1 MSMTTLA
8 RTCLV
13 LVLIGFGAGAHAQ
26 QADVAVQSPA
36 PVLSLEEAAA
46 LEPAVNVGQPA
57 SPGAPAAPAAP
68 AAPSPAP
75 RAAAVSS
82 GPRPMDSLDLGTTS
96 ITGNQELPKVLYIV
110 PWKRSDLGD
119 LVGRPANT
127 LLEEV
132 LAPVDPEV
140 FERQLGYY
148 DTLHDEHRQ
157 E

>member
-1 MSMTTLA
+1 MSGRNLA
-8 RTCLV
+8 RMSLFLV
-13 LVLIGFGAGAHAQ
+13 SLGFGASAYAQ
-26 QADVAVQSPA
+26 QSEAPTQSPA

-46 LEPAVNVGQPA
+46 LEPAVDVSQTADPV
-57 SPGAPAAPAAP
+57 AAP
-68 AAPSPAP
+68 PAP
-75 RAAAVSS
+75 RAAAISG
-82 GPRPMDSLDLGTTS
+82 GPRAMDSLDLGTTS

-140 FERQLGYY
+140 FQRQLGYY
-148 DTLHDEHRQ
+148 GALHDEYRQ

>member
-1 MSMTTLA
+1 MSGRSLA
-8 RTCLV
+8 CAGLFLV
-13 LVLIGFGAGAHAQ
+13 SLGLGASAYAQ
-26 QADVAVQSPA
+26 QSEIATQTPA

-46 LEPAVNVGQPA
+46 LEPAVDVGEAADPVPA
-57 SPGAPAAPAAP
+57 PRV
-68 AAPSPAP
+68 P
-75 RAAAVSS
+75 RAAATSG
-82 GPRPMDSLDLGTTS
+82 GPRAVDSLDLGTTS

-110 PWKRSDLGD
+110 PWKKSDLGD

-148 DTLHDEHRQ
+148 DTLHDEHR
-157 E
+157 EE

>member
-1 MSMTTLA
+1 MSASTWA
-8 RTCLV
+8 SAGLV
-13 LVLIGFGAGAHAQ
+13 IVSVGFGLVANGQ
-26 QADVAVQSPA
+26 EADVEAQSPA

-46 LEPAVNVGQPA
+46 LEPAVNVGAPA
-57 SPGAPAAPAAP
+57 SPAAPGVPAAPAAP
-68 AAPSPAP
+68 ASAP
-75 RAAAVSS
+75 RAAALS
-82 GPRPMDSLDLGTTS
+82 GGSRAMDSLDLGTTS

-119 LVGRPANT
+119 LVGRPTNT

-148 DTLHDEHRQ
+148 DTLHEEYR
-157 E
+157 EE

>member
-1 MSMTTLA
+1 MRGRSLA
-8 RTCLV
+8 R
-13 LVLIGFGAGAHAQ
+13 AGLFFVSLGLGTNAYAQ
-26 QADVAVQSPA
+26 QSETATQSPA

-46 LEPAVNVGQPA
+46 LEPAVDVGETA
-57 SPGAPAAPAAP
+57 GRPAAAP
-68 AAPSPAP
+68 PAP
-75 RAAAVSS
+75 RAAAVSA
-82 GPRPMDSLDLGTTS
+82 GPRAMDSLDLGTTS

-148 DTLHDEHRQ
+148 DTLHDEYR
-157 E
+157 EE

>member
-1 MSMTTLA
+1 MKAKKLA
-8 RTCLV
+8 SAGLFLV
-13 LVLIGFGAGAHAQ
+13 SLGLGGSVYAQ
-26 QADVAVQSPA
+26 PSALEPRSPA

-46 LEPAVNVGQPA
+46 LEPAVNVGAPA
-57 SPGAPAAPAAP
+57 SPAAPAAP
-68 AAPSPAP
+68 TAPAPAP
-75 RAAAVSS
+75 RAAAVSP
-82 GPRPMDSLDLGTTS
+82 GPRAMDSLDLGTTS

-148 DTLHDEHRQ
+148 DTLHDEYR
-157 E
+157 EE